1 MFKNLPQIKQG
12 NVEAFIG
19 SKDFEVVVEKLNSYI
34 DQLRDENE
42 YLARAIEGSAATAVE
57 LDCLE
62 ATPHLK
68 EWLLGNCIAAILIVL
83 QVVDRALGSAK
94 LQKLLTDKID

>member
-12 NVEAFIG
+12 NVEAFVD

-57 LDCLE
+57 LDFLE
-62 ATPHLK
+62 DTPKLK
-68 EWLLGNCIAAILIVL
+68 ELLLGNTITAILITLEVI
-83 QVVDRALGSAK
+83 DRELGSVK
-94 LQKLLTDKID
+94 LEKLLYG